1 MGKNGFRERLEKA
14 LEMPIELLNN
24 YPRITVLGKE
34 SVFIENYKAIIE
46 YEENLIRISNNV
58 SIYGKEL
65 NVEEITADDMLVS
78 GKIKTIEFE

>member
-1 MGKNGFRERLEKA
+1 MGKNGFREKLEKA

-24 YPRITVLGKE
+24 YPRITVLGKG
-34 SVFIENYKAIIE
+34 SVFIENYKAIVE

-65 NVEEITADDMLVS
+65 NVEEITVDDMLVS

>member
-1 MGKNGFRERLEKA
+1 MGKNGFREKLEKA

-58 SIYGKEL
+58 SIYGKEW

>member
-1 MGKNGFRERLEKA
+1 MGKNGFREKLEKA

>member
-1 MGKNGFRERLEKA
+1 MEKNGFRERLEKA

-65 NVEEITADDMLVS
+65 NVEEITADDILVS

>member
-1 MGKNGFRERLEKA
+1 MGKNDFREKLEKA

>member
-1 MGKNGFRERLEKA
+1 MGKNGFREKLEKA

-24 YPRITVLGKE
+24 YPRITVLGKG
-34 SVFIENYKAIIE
+34 SVFIENYKAIVE

>member
-1 MGKNGFRERLEKA
+1 MGKNSFREKLEKA
-14 LEMPIELLNN
+14 LEMPIELLSN

>member
-1 MGKNGFRERLEKA
+1 MGKNGFREKLEKA

-34 SVFIENYKAIIE
+34 SVFIENYKAIVE

-65 NVEEITADDMLVS
+65 NVEEITVDDMLVS

>member
-1 MGKNGFRERLEKA
+1 MGKNGFREKLEKA

-58 SIYGKEL
+58 SIYGKKL
-65 NVEEITADDMLVS
+65 NVEEITADDVLVS

>member
-1 MGKNGFRERLEKA
+1 MGKNGFREKLEKA

-78 GKIKTIEFE
+78 GKIKSIEFE

>member
-1 MGKNGFRERLEKA
+1 MEKNGFREKLEKA

>member
-34 SVFIENYKAIIE
+34 GVFIENYKAIIE

>member
-1 MGKNGFRERLEKA
+1 MGKNGFREKLEKA

-58 SIYGKEL
+58 SICGKEL

>member
-1 MGKNGFRERLEKA
+1 MGKNGFREKLEKA

-58 SIYGKEL
+58 LIYGKEL